1 MLPYHPI
8 SLFEGE
14 SALRNY
20 FDRGL
25 SAYLELQSETREI
38 LVEVNSLVIYYRSVK
53 NLLAAEFMEINQE
66 GLIIKVN
73 AHYNTKI

>member
-1 MLPYHPI
+1 ML
-8 SLFEGE
+8 LK

-20 FDRGL
+20 CDRAL
-25 SAYLELQSETREI
+25 SAYAELKFTTIEI
-38 LVEVNSLVIYYRSVK
+38 LVGVNSLVIYYRSVK
-53 NLLAAEFMEINQE
+53 NLLAAELKEINQP